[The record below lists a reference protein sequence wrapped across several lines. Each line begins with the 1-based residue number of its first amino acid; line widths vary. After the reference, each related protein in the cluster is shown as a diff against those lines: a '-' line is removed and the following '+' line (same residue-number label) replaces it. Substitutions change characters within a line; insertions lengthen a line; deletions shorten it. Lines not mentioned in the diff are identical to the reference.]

1 MAITAS
7 NLRSY
12 TESQTLLIN
21 QQSNRR
27 AMNGEQVF
35 RFGFGQSPFP
45 VPNEICSAL
54 ANSAARKEYMSVQG
68 DYKLRDAITCFHRRK
83 ENKRWDANQIIIGP
97 GSKILIYCLMAAFH
111 RAEVVIP
118 APSWVSYAPQA
129 KLAGHK
135 VSWLQTTVDN
145 KWRITPQELYDFL
158 IIRDDQQIP
167 LLFIFNYPSNP
178 TGQSYT
184 RTELKELA
192 KVFKQFNVIVIADEI
207 YSLLSYETDYATL
220 EEFYPSGTIT
230 SSGMSKWCGA
240 GGWRLGF
247 VHVPEALGKAYFN
260 SVIGIASET
269 YSCAASPIQVAA
281 TAAYE
286 LHELADTFLTSQILA
301 LSHISSYCSKTLRQA
316 GIVVHEAQGGFYL
329 FPDFSLF
336 TEELKQRDII
346 SSQQLTSTLL
356 SETGVALLPG
366 SAFGM
371 PNSSLTARLAF
382 VDFDGAQIF
391 NNQVHIIEFNKIKA
405 GINRLI
411 TWLEQR

>member
-1 MAITAS
+1 MTIAVS

-21 QQSNRR
+21 QQSNLR

-45 VPNEICSAL
+45 VPKEICSAL

-68 DYKLRDAITCFHRRK
+68 DPKLRDAITCFHHRK
-83 ENKRWDANQIIIGP
+83 ENKLWNSNQIIIGA

-111 RAEVVIP
+111 RAEVLIP

-129 KLAGHK
+129 NLAGHK
-135 VSWLQTTVDN
+135 VIWLQTTVEN
-145 KWRITPQELYDFL
+145 QWRITPQELHDFL
-158 IIRDDQQIP
+158 TTRDDKQIP

-184 RTELKELA
+184 KTELQELA

-207 YSLLSYETDYATL
+207 YSLLSYQTDYTTL
-220 EEFYPSGTIT
+220 EEFYPNGTIT

-247 VHVPEALGKAYFN
+247 VHIPEALGEAYFN

-286 LHELADTFLTSQILA
+286 LHELADTFLARQILA
-301 LSHISSYCSKTLRQA
+301 LSHISNYCSETLCQA
-316 GIVVHEAQGGFYL
+316 GVVVHEAQGGFYL
-329 FPDFSLF
+329 FPDFSPF
-336 TEELKQRDII
+336 TEALKKRNIV
-346 SSQQLTSTLL
+346 SSQQLTRTLL
-356 SETGVALLPG
+356 TETGVALLPG
-366 SAFGM
+366 KAFGM
-371 PNSSLTARLAF
+371 PDTSLTARLAF

-391 NNQVHIIEFNKIKA
+391 DHQVNTIEFSKIKK
-405 GINRLI
+405 GIDKI
-411 TWLEQR
+411 IKWLERR